1 MSAISTS
8 ITIADRVSATL
19 NRIQATLYSTTAAF
33 TAVDAASNRC
43 LDTFQVEAVTR
54 EMMQYERQVE
64 NIENQLRQ
72 ANAQI
77 ERMQNET
84 KEASDEARGLSGSFG
99 TVMEIVGGLGIAYAV
114 QSQVQEAIAY
124 ASDLTEVQNVVDVS
138 FGQSAKIVDDWAQT
152 TLTAYGINELS
163 AKRFAGT
170 MGAMLKSSGL
180 AGAAVT
186 DMSMKMAEL
195 SGDMASFYNLRAE
208 DAFYKI
214 RAGIS
219 GETEPLKE
227 LGINMSVAN
236 LEAYALTQ
244 GITKTYDKMSQAE
257 QTLLRYNYL
266 MKVSADSQ
274 GDFTRTSG
282 SYANQQK
289 LLSENIRA
297 FTGELATG
305 LLPTL
310 TQVTIAMNNSVTWV
324 KDNWSA
330 IQPIVIGLTAAIGL
344 YTAALI
350 IGKGVMLG
358 YAAVTALQSITT
370 TAWSVATFTQTIAQ
384 SGLNAALLACPIT
397 WIVVGIIALI
407 AVIYAAIQ
415 AVLNMTGSVH
425 TAFGI
430 IMGVVFAAG
439 AFIFNV
445 FVGMLNSLIQFL
457 YTIFV
462 YPFLGAIEFVLNA
475 ANGGFNSFGDAVANL
490 IGQIIGWFLSLG
502 TVVTK
507 IIDAIFG
514 TDWTSG
520 LNALQ
525 DKVLSWGKN
534 DNAITINK
542 HSEGIERIEY
552 GGAWNAGIS
561 WGDDAVNGIVDQFNA
576 LQNGTS
582 GANVVANANTM
593 NDIAANTGNTAAG
606 VGKLSNAVDIS
617 NEQLQYVRDL
627 AEQEAINRFTT
638 AEIKVDM
645 TNNNSISS
653 DMDIDEVIGK
663 LATGVNEAMAI
674 SAEGVH
680 G

>member
-43 LDTFQVEAVTR
+43 LNTFQVEAVTR
-54 EMMQYERQVE
+54 EMMRY
-64 NIENQLRQ
+64 ENQIEDVETQLKQ

-84 KEASDEARGLSGSFG
+84 EEASGKARGLSNSFG

-114 QSQVQEAIAY
+114 QSQVQQAIAY

-138 FGQSAKIVDDWAQT
+138 FGQSAKIVDDWAKT

-170 MGAMLKSSGL
+170 MGAMLKSSGV
-180 AGAAVT
+180 AGDAVT
-186 DMSMKMAEL
+186 DMSMKIAEL

-289 LLSENIRA
+289 LLSENIRE

-305 LLPTL
+305 LLPIL
-310 TQVTIAMNNSVTWV
+310 TQVTIAMNNSVTWI
-324 KDNWSA
+324 KDNWSV
-330 IQPIVIGLTAAIGL
+330 IQPLVLGLTSAIGL

-358 YAAVTALQSITT
+358 YAAVTALQSIAT
-370 TAWSVATFTQTIAQ
+370 TAWSVATFTQTVAQ

-397 WIVVGIIALI
+397 WIVIGIIALI
-407 AVIYAAIQ
+407 AVIYAVIQ

-425 TAFGI
+425 SAFGI

-445 FVGMLNSLIQFL
+445 FVGVLNSLIQFL

-475 ANGGFNSFGDAVANL
+475 ANGGFNTFGDAVANL

-534 DNAITINK
+534 NNAITLNK
-542 HSEGIERIEY
+542 HSEAVERIEY
-552 GGAWNAGIS
+552 EGAWNAGVN
-561 WGDDAVNGIVDQFNA
+561 WGDDIVNGIADKFDA

-582 GANVVANANTM
+582 GADAIANATTM

-606 VGKLSNAVDIS
+606 VNKLSNAVDIS
-617 NEQLQYVRDL
+617 NEQLQYMRDL
-627 AEQEAINRFTT
+627 AEQEVINRYTT

-645 TNNNSISS
+645 QNNNNISNG
-653 DMDIDEVIGK
+653 MDIDDVISK
-663 LATGVNEAMAI
+663 LATGVNEAMIVA
-674 SAEGVH
+674 AEGVH

>member
-54 EMMQYERQVE
+54 EMMQYENQIEDV
-64 NIENQLRQ
+64 ENQLKQ

-84 KEASDEARGLSGSFG
+84 EEASGKARGLSSSFG
-99 TVMEIVGGLGIAYAV
+99 TVMEIIGGLGIAYAV
-114 QSQVQEAIAY
+114 QSQVQQAIAY

-138 FGQSAKIVDDWAQT
+138 FGQSAKIVDDWAKT

-170 MGAMLKSSGL
+170 MGAMLKSSGV
-180 AGAAVT
+180 AGDAVT
-186 DMSMKMAEL
+186 DMSMKIAEL

-289 LLSENIRA
+289 LLSENIRE

-305 LLPTL
+305 LLPIL
-310 TQVTIAMNNSVTWV
+310 TQVTIAMNNSVTWI
-324 KDNWSA
+324 KDNWSV
-330 IQPIVIGLTAAIGL
+330 IQPLVLGLTAAIGL

-358 YAAVTALQSITT
+358 YAAVTALQTVFT
-370 TAWSVATFTQTIAQ
+370 GAWSVATFMQTVAQ

-397 WIVVGIIALI
+397 WIIIGIIALI
-407 AVIYAAIQ
+407 AVIYAVIQ

-425 TAFGI
+425 SAFGI
-430 IMGVVFAAG
+430 IVGSVRVLVAILYN
-439 AFIFNV
+439 AFIGVINAIMQYFW
-445 FVGMLNSLIQFL
+445 
-457 YTIFV
+457 TTFV
-462 YPFLGAIEFVLNA
+462 YPFLNIIEFVLNA

-490 IGQIIGWFLSLG
+490 VGKIIGWFLSLG

-520 LNALQ
+520 LNAL
-525 DKVLSWGKN
+525 KSEVVNWGKN
-534 DNAITINK
+534 ENAITLDKNFEAIQ
-542 HSEGIERIEY
+542 RVEY
-552 GGAWNAGIS
+552 GAAWDAGVA
-561 WGDDAVNGIVDQFNA
+561 WGDNVSNSITDKLNSLKNGADAI
-576 LQNGTS
+576 
-582 GANVVANANTM
+582 ANATTM

-606 VGKLSNAVDIS
+606 VNKLSNAVDIS
-617 NEQLQYVRDL
+617 NEQLQYMRDL
-627 AEQEAINRFTT
+627 AEQEVINRYTT

-645 TNNNSISS
+645 TNNNNITS
-653 DMDIDEVIGK
+653 DVDIDDFIGK
-663 LATGVNEAMAI
+663 VADGVKEAMTI

>member
-1 MSAISTS
+1 MSAISTA
-8 ITIADRVSATL
+8 IEIQDRVSATL

-54 EMMQYERQVE
+54 EMMQYENQIEDV
-64 NIENQLRQ
+64 ENQLKQ

-84 KEASDEARGLSGSFG
+84 EEVSGKARGLSSSFG
-99 TVMEIVGGLGIAYAV
+99 TVMEIIGGLGIAYAV
-114 QSQVQEAIAY
+114 QSQVQQAIAY

-138 FGQSAKIVDDWAQT
+138 FGQSAKIVDDWAKT

-170 MGAMLKSSGL
+170 MGAMLKSSGV
-180 AGAAVT
+180 AGDAVT
-186 DMSMKMAEL
+186 DMSMRIAEL
-195 SGDMASFYNLRAE
+195 AGDMASFYNLRAE

-227 LGINMSVAN
+227 LGINMSVAS

-274 GDFTRTSG
+274 GDFTRTSD
-282 SYANQQK
+282 SYANQQRI
-289 LLSENIRA
+289 LTENWTQ
-297 FTGELATG
+297 FTASLVTRVLPVLA
-305 LLPTL
+305 
-310 TQVTIAMNNSVTWV
+310 QVYKTMNAGIMLI
-324 KDNWSA
+324 KDNWT
-330 IQPIVIGLTAAIGL
+330 IILPIISSLTAAIGVFASTWAIAKVQMIMSNIAMAAHTAGTIA
-344 YTAALI
+344 YTAAT
-350 IGKGVMLG
+350 IG
-358 YAAVTALQSITT
+358 AA
-370 TAWSVATFTQTIAQ
+370 FAQ
-384 SGLNAALLACPIT
+384 GGFNAAIAACPLT
-397 WIVVGIIALI
+397 WFIAGLVAVVGVVW
-407 AVIYAAIQ
+407 AVIQ
-415 AVLNMTGSVH
+415 AYLNMTNSTKTV
-425 TAFGI
+425 FGVI
-430 IMGVVFAAG
+430 VGTIAVAASIV
-439 AFIFNV
+439 ANIFI
-445 FVGMLNSLIQFL
+445 GMLNSLIQFL

-462 YPFLGAIEFVLNA
+462 YPFLGVIEFVLNA

-490 IGQIIGWFLSLG
+490 VGKIIGWWLNLFS
-502 TVVTK
+502 VVSK
-507 IIDAIFG
+507 CIDAIFG

-534 DNAITINK
+534 ENAITLNK
-542 HSEGIERIEY
+542 HSEAVERIDY
-552 GGAWNAGIS
+552 DGAWDAGVA
-561 WGDDAVNGIVDQFNA
+561 WGDNVSNSITDKLNSLENGADAITNA
-576 LQNGTS
+576 T
-582 GANVVANANTM
+582 TM
-593 NDIAANTGNTAAG
+593 NNIAANTGNIAAG
-606 VGKLSNAVDIS
+606 INNLSNSVDIS
-617 NEQLQYVRDL
+617 NEQLQYMRDL
-627 AEQEAINRFTT
+627 AEQEVINRYTT

-645 TNNNSISS
+645 QNNNNISNG
-653 DMDIDEVIGK
+653 MDIDDVISK
-663 LATGVNEAMAI
+663 LATGVNEAMTVA
-674 SAEGVH
+674 AEGVH